1 MDNVQMSTAS
11 AENRQNAPLFD
22 IRDDDVMEIWP
33 AGSWPGKPH
42 RRLEDD
48 EIRELIDDLIAE
60 LEVS

>member
-1 MDNVQMSTAS
+1 MYNVQMSTGF
-11 AENRQNAPLFD
+11 AENRQNAPIFD
-22 IRDDDVMEIWP
+22 IRDDDVMEVWP
-33 AGSWPGKPH
+33 VGSWPGKPY